1 MIVIDRGMKCA
12 SVNITRSA
20 KAMRIATHMNTTA
33 SAHMLEWIGI
43 GMVKIDI
50 FAEAKS
56 TTATPI
62 GTNERIGTSTAA
74 VIGRRLAIEGV
85 TAQTGTTIME
95 STITSP
101 LATTMTITI
110 LAFAITDR

>member
-1 MIVIDRGMKCA
+1 MTVIDRGMKCA

-20 KAMRIATHMNTTA
+20 KPMRIATHINTTA

-43 GMVKIDI
+43 GMVKIDT